1 MNPASL
7 QHWAQQAPVEDFW
20 WLVAILLLVCVIS
33 GWYSFRYLM
42 KRRIIEDLP
51 LSRLRSAAQ
60 GYVAL
65 AGTCELME
73 GTPIVAPLTARHCAW
88 YQFQV
93 EEYRKHNRNGRWHT
107 IRSGRSSE
115 LFLLIDATA
124 QCVVDPD
131 GARVTCIH
139 NDRWY
144 GNNHDSRPGSTGA
157 RWSVFGRKYRFT
169 EKRLHVGDPLYA
181 LGLFRTVG
189 GAGTGFCEATAV
201 RSLLAEW
208 KQDTAMLL
216 KKFDHNR
223 DGEICLEEWE
233 AVRAAAWQEVRRHHA
248 ELQTAPPVNTLG
260 ETRDLRRPFL
270 LSALPQFDL
279 TRKLGYYSSGLFLL
293 ALLTGLSSS
302 WLLVARLTMG

>member
-1 MNPASL
+1 MNLTGL
-7 QHWAQQAPVEDFW
+7 QAWVQQAPADDFW
-20 WLVAILLLVCVIS
+20 WLPCILLFAFGIS
-33 GWYSFRYLM
+33 GWKGFRYLM

-88 YQFQV
+88 HEFAV
-93 EEYRKHNRNGRWHT
+93 EEYRKHGRNGRWHT

-115 LFLLIDATA
+115 LFLLIDTTG
-124 QCVVDPD
+124 QCVIDPD
-131 GARVTCIH
+131 GAHVTCIH
-139 NDRWY
+139 KDRWY
-144 GNNHDSRPGSTGA
+144 GSNHDGRPRTTGSS
-157 RWSVFGRKYRFT
+157 WSIFGRRYRFT

-189 GAGTGFCEATAV
+189 GAGTGLCEATAI

-208 KQDTAMLL
+208 KQDTATLL
-216 KKFDHNR
+216 EKFDKNR

-233 AVRAAAWQEVRRHHA
+233 AVRTVAWDEVRKQHA

-279 TRKLGYYSSGLFLL
+279 TRKLGYYSSGLLLL
-293 ALLTGLSSS
+293 ALLTGLGGS